1 MLSLTQ
7 IRRGSAGLLALVTA
21 TTPDRMNVLHS
32 IITCANQALERADGA
47 LRSRLEVFA
56 LINIAGIACNLPRSV
71 VEDQVPG
78 IKPLL
83 LQVSKVSFHR

>member
-1 MLSLTQ
+1 MLSPVQ

-21 TTPDRMNVLHS
+21 TTPDRVHVLHT
-32 IITCANQALERADGA
+32 ILTCANQALERADAA

-56 LINIAGIACNLPRSV
+56 LINVAGIACNLPRSI
-71 VEDQVPG
+71 VEEQVAG

-83 LQVSKVSFHR
+83 LRVGRPFI